1 MIWMPQ
7 DYSEEENIFKQLR
20 FQSGEMLNQTM
31 LYQMEFHPEDSNKL
45 WRVSVEWLCDTVR
58 KY

>member
-1 MIWMPQ
+1 MPQ
-7 DYSEEENIFKQLR
+7 DYSEEENIFKQQLR

-45 WRVSVEWLCDTVR
+45 
-58 KY
+58 